1 MYLEIINQ
9 LRSIQKTL
17 KSSSED
23 KYLTLKDVV
32 RVSKYSSST
41 VHRSI
46 KRGELKVCGRP
57 GKLLFRRDDVDRWLN
72 G

>member
-1 MYLEIINQ
+1 MIENEIFNLIKDLEN
-9 LRSIQKTL
+9 SISKN
-17 KSSSED
+17 

-41 VHRSI
+41 IHRAI
-46 KRGELKVCGRP
+46 KKGGLKVCGRP
-57 GKLLFRRDDVDRWLN
+57 GKLLFKRDDVDRWLN

>member
-9 LRSIQKTL
+9 LRAIQQTL
-17 KSSSED
+17 KSRSED
-23 KYLTLKDVV
+23 KYLTLKEVV
-32 RVSKYSSST
+32 SVSKYSSST

-57 GKLLFRRDDVDRWLN
+57 GKLLFRKDDVDRWLN